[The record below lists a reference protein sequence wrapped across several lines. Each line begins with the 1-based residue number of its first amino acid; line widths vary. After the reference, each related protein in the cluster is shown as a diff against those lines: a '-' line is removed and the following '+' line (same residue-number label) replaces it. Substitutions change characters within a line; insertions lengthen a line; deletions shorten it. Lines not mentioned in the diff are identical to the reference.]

1 MTRNTAGA
9 PAAASNNPPI
19 AGPSMMPRLRP
30 TAMRL
35 FAQLTWSSGTRF
47 GIAAPEAGQ
56 NGASANADSRATK
69 TSGPGTDATAIPAK
83 HTAAARSER
92 IITLR
97 RSNRSPNTPV
107 SGATTPVSPSVTSN
121 DAASHA
127 ADPVLS

>member
-1 MTRNTAGA
+1 
-9 PAAASNNPPI
+9 
-19 AGPSMMPRLRP
+19 
-30 TAMRL
+30 MRL

-56 NGASANADSRATK
+56 NGASANADSNATN

-83 HTAAARSER
+83 HAAAARSER

-97 RSNRSPNTPV
+97 RSNRSPNTLV

-121 DAASHA
+121 DAASHPA
-127 ADPVLS
+127 KPVLS